1 MDFINESKCLEDEW
15 MEMDD
20 AGGRFCGATDD
31 LRDRGEGGAAG
42 C

>member
-20 AGGRFCGATDD
+20 AGGRFRGATDD
-31 LRDRGEGGAAG
+31 LRDRGERGAAG